1 MPRTGEGCTVL
12 LIVLGYAT
20 SVGTG
25 NDFNASR
32 TDKRRLH
39 GVDAEALVCG
49 LILLDKERKA
59 E

>member
-1 MPRTGEGCTVL
+1 ML

-20 SVGTG
+20 SVGAG
-25 NDFNASR
+25 NDYNASR